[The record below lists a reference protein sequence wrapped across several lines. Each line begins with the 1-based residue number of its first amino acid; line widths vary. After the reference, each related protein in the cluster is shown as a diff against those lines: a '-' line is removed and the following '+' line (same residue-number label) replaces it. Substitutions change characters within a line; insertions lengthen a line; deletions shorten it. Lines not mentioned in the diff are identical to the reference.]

1 MRARFTYSFTA
12 AATTGDADG
21 AGGAGGAG
29 GAAAGAG
36 GGAAAPLIG
45 RRVRVEGLAAR
56 PELNGRCGEATAY
69 DATRERY
76 CVAVEGE
83 PSPVLLRPDNL
94 TVIGHAAAAAA
105 TPLLR
110 TTGLSSTSGYFRVQ
124 CTQKVIGFPF
134 EVIEKGL
141 SRNGKPA
148 QKRLGKFRTAAEG
161 ALWYA
166 RYLGPEG
173 RAPG

>member
-1 MRARFTYSFTA
+1 MEAVA
-12 AATTGDADG
+12 AA
-21 AGGAGGAG
+21 
-29 GAAAGAG
+29 AAAVDAAA
-36 GGAAAPLIG
+36 AAAPLIG

-141 SRNGKPA
+141 SRNGKPVR
-148 QKRLGKFRTAAEG
+148 KRLGKFRTAAEG